1 MLISTCR
8 ENKRPIM
15 PFFQKIQSRWKFITT
30 AVLAFSIA
38 WTFYSRVP
46 EKSAQA
52 LQMPASPREG
62 FPAPDFSLGL
72 LGGGNVTLSELRGK
86 PVVINV
92 WASWCPPCRAEMP
105 ALEKAYRTYK
115 EMGVVVIG
123 VNTTYQDSKTDAAAF
138 VQELGLTFPIALDQD
153 GAMSNNY
160 LITGLPTTFFV
171 DSQGI
176 IRTVIVGGPMSGAVI
191 QTNIEALV
199 KDTP

>member
-1 MLISTCR
+1 
-8 ENKRPIM
+8 M
-15 PFFQKIQSRWKFITT
+15 PFFQKIQSQWKIITII
-30 AVLAFSIA
+30 VLIFSIS
-38 WTFYSRVP
+38 WTLYSRVP
-46 EKSAQA
+46 EKGTQT
-52 LQMPASPREG
+52 LQMPASPRAG
-62 FPAPDFSLGL
+62 FLAPDFSLGL
-72 LGGGNVTLSELRGK
+72 LDGGDVTLSKLRGK

-105 ALEKAYRTYK
+105 ALEKAYRIYK

-138 VQELGLTFPIALDQD
+138 VQEFGLTFPIALDLD
-153 GAMSNNY
+153 GAMTKNY

-176 IRTVIVGGPMSGAVI
+176 VRSVIVGGPMSEAVI
-191 QTNIEALV
+191 QTNIEALL